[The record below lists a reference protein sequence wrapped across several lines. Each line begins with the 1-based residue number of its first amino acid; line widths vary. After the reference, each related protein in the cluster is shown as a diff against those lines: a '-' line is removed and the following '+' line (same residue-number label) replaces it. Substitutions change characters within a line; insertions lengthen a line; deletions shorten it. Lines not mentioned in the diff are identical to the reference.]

1 MAKIKAPDGKIIG
14 ELVNEEEGK
23 GSRYCPSCGAP
34 EDHRH
39 LQTDLEIEKDRHQRD
54 VEQLTEAIE
63 QLRSG
68 HPSPK
73 ETIKYWLECPNCK
86 PEFESLMKPKMD
98 EAFEKGKAETLAKLG
113 VDDISPQLVG
123 QWIKTMREREK
134 EAK

>member
-68 HPSPK
+68 HPSPEK
-73 ETIKYWLECPNCK
+73 TIKHWLECPNCK

-98 EAFEKGKAETLAKLG
+98 EAFEKGKAETLANLG
-113 VDDISPQLVG
+113 VDDISPHLVG
-123 QWIKTMREREK
+123 QWIKTMREREEEGK
-134 EAK
+134 

>member
-68 HPSPK
+68 HPSPEK
-73 ETIKYWLECPNCK
+73 TIKHWLECPNCK

-98 EAFEKGKAETLAKLG
+98 EAFEKGKAETLANLG

-123 QWIKTMREREK
+123 RWIKAMREREEEGK
-134 EAK
+134 

>member
-23 GSRYCPSCGAP
+23 RSRYCPSCGAP

-54 VEQLTEAIE
+54 VGQLTEVIE

-134 EAK
+134 EGK

>member
-54 VEQLTEAIE
+54 VGQLTEVIE

-68 HPSPK
+68 HSSPK
-73 ETIKYWLECPNCK
+73 ETIKHWLDCPNCK

-98 EAFEKGKAETLAKLG
+98 EAFEKGKAETLANLG
-113 VDDISPQLVG
+113 VGDISPQLVG

-134 EAK
+134 EGK